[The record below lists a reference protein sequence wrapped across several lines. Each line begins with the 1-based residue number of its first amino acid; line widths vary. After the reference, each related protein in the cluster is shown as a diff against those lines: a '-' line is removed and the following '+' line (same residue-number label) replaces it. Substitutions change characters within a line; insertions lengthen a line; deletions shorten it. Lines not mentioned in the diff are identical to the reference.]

1 MTAFVPGFA
10 LSLSL
15 ILAIGAQNAFVLR
28 QGLRGLHVGWVVAT
42 CILSEAVLIGGGVA
56 GFGALTSAVP
66 AIGDIARWG
75 GAAFL
80 LAYGALSLRRAL
92 TQTETLDASGA
103 AHQSRGSAILTCLAI
118 TWLNPHVYL
127 DTVVLIGAV
136 AAQYGPGRWWFGTGA
151 LAASALFFAL
161 LGYGAALLQPVFARP
176 AAWRVL
182 DTGVGLLMWTIAAAL
197 IMA

>member
-1 MTAFVPGFA
+1 MTAFIPGFA

-28 QGLRGLHVGWVVAT
+28 QGIRGLHVGAVVLT
-42 CILSEAVLIGGGVA
+42 CILSEAVLIGAGVA
-56 GFGALTSAVP
+56 GFGALTHAYP

-92 TQTETLDASGA
+92 IETESLDTTGT
-103 AHQSRGSAILTCLAI
+103 AHQSRTSAVLTCLAI

-136 AAQYGPGRWWFGTGA
+136 ATQYGPDRWWFGAGA
-151 LAASALFFAL
+151 LTASALFFIL
-161 LGYGAALLQPVFARP
+161 LGYGAAFLQPVFAR
-176 AAWRVL
+176 ATAWRVL
-182 DTGVGLLMWTIAAAL
+182 DIGVALLMWAIAALL
-197 IMA
+197 IAT